1 MLNILYL
8 CLSILGKYMREDR
21 YKDWLNNRKKYK
33 ESLSADQL
41 FERILNYDNYAL
53 ASAITLIESQSEH
66 DKMEAVKLI
75 SLCTPKAS
83 KSLRIGITGV
93 PGVGK
98 STFIEA
104 IGCELIASGKRVA
117 VLSIDPSSEKT
128 HGSILGDKTR
138 MERLTSL
145 PNAFIRP
152 TSSGSALGGV
162 ARHTRESILLCEAA
176 GYDVVLIETVGVG
189 QSETMVHAMVDFFL
203 LLMLSGAGDELQGI
217 KRGIME
223 MADAIVI
230 TKSDGENLANAK
242 EARQT
247 YQRALHYFPPT
258 ESVWVPQVLNYS
270 FQDQESIQS
279 IISLIQKFQL
289 HQIQS
294 GYFEINR
301 KRQALYWMREALL
314 NLFDQSLNKLDES
327 SRREVENKVFTG
339 ELSPFDAADT
349 LYKLILTT

>member
-1 MLNILYL
+1 
-8 CLSILGKYMREDR
+8 MREDI
-21 YKDWLNNRKKYK
+21 YKDWLNNRKMYK
-33 ESLSADQL
+33 KGLSADQL
-41 FERILNYDNYAL
+41 FERIIKRDNYAL
-53 ASAITLIESQSEH
+53 SSAITLIESNNET
-66 DKMEAVKLI
+66 DKVQASKLI
-75 SLCTPKAS
+75 SLCTPFS
-83 KSLRIGITGV
+83 GKSLRIGITGV

-104 IGCELIASGKRVA
+104 VGCELIASGKRVA

-128 HGSILGDKTR
+128 QGSILGDKTR

-152 TSSGSALGGV
+152 TASGSALGGV

-176 GYDVVLIETVGVG
+176 GYDVILIETVGVG

-230 TKSDGENLANAK
+230 TKSDGENLSRAK
-242 EARQT
+242 EARQI
-247 YQRALHYFPPT
+247 YQRALHYFPST
-258 ESVWVPQVLNYS
+258 ESAWVPQVLNYS
-270 FQDQESIQS
+270 FQDLVSVQS

-289 HQIQS
+289 HQIES
-294 GYFEINR
+294 GYFESNR
-301 KRQALYWMREALL
+301 QRQAVYWMREALL
-314 NLFDQSLNKLDES
+314 TLFDGSLTKLDVS
-327 SRREVENKVFTG
+327 IRREIENKVFTG
-339 ELSPFDAADT
+339 EVTPFEAADQ
-349 LYKLILTT
+349 LYTMILENTKNGK

>member
-1 MLNILYL
+1 M
-8 CLSILGKYMREDR
+8 GEDR

-33 ESLSADQL
+33 ESLSADKL
-41 FERILNYDNYAL
+41 FERIILQDNHAL
-53 ASAITLIESQSEH
+53 SSAITLIESQSEK
-66 DKMEAVKLI
+66 DKLEAFKLI
-75 SLCTPKAS
+75 SLCTPKAE

-104 IGCELIASGKRVA
+104 IGCELISSGKRVA

-138 MERLTSL
+138 MERLASL

-152 TSSGSALGGV
+152 TASGSALGGV
-162 ARHTRESILLCEAA
+162 ARHTRETILLCEAA

-230 TKSDGENLANAK
+230 TKSDGENQVRAK

-258 ESVWVPQVLNYS
+258 ESAWVPTVLNYS
-270 FQDQESIQS
+270 FQDTVSIQS

-289 HQIQS
+289 HQIES

-301 KRQALYWMREALL
+301 HRQAVYWMREALL
-314 NLFDQSLNKLDES
+314 TLFDQSLTKLDES
-327 SRREVENKVFTG
+327 LRRDIENKVFAG
-339 ELSPFDAADT
+339 EVSPFDAADKLYT
-349 LYKLILTT
+349 LIIENTKNGK